1 MRLRIIV
8 YFFCIVL
15 SIFNCCGYS
24 TNVLIAPHLKTIAI
38 PLVGNQTIR
47 PGLGEALTD
56 SLISAFTKDRH
67 LRVTNIENADVVL
80 TCQITSYDKAPQS
93 YDAAQNVYAYQIT
106 INASC
111 QCEDKVKSETIWEE
125 GVSAWITYDPNAVT
139 EDKGVDQAIAK
150 LSTEILRRTLTSW

>member
-1 MRLRIIV
+1 MILRIILYLPCV
-8 YFFCIVL
+8 IFGF
-15 SIFNCCGYS
+15 FNCCGYS

-56 SLISAFTKDRH
+56 SLISAFNKDRH
-67 LRVTNIENADVVL
+67 LRVTNIDNANVVL

-93 YDAAQNVYAYQIT
+93 YDASQNVFAYQIT

-125 GVSAWITYDPNAVT
+125 AVSAWITYDPNKET
-139 EDKGVDQAIAK
+139 EDQGIDQAIAK